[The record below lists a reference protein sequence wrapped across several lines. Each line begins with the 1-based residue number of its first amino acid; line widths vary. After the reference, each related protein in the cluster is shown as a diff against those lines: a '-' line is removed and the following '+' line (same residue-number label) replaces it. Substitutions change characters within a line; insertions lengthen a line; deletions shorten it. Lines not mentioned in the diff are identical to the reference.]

1 MNKILIYS
9 QDGKFT
15 SFCRSIG
22 IGARRESGL
31 IGEKLNE
38 LLINREMSIESLIG
52 KLGNSY
58 RDTITRI
65 LADKEIPNE
74 KMVKKLVNLFE
85 VEEDYFK
92 EKELENVIITDNGIV
107 VGKYET
113 NARAIE
119 VKEKL
124 DAVIKEC
131 HLKGLPIVLEIPKE

>member
-38 LLINREMSIESLIG
+38 LLLKHEMSVDSLIS
-52 KLGNSY
+52 KIGNSY
-58 RDTITRI
+58 REAITRI
-65 LADKEIPNE
+65 LADKEIPSTKIIN
-74 KMVKKLVNLFE
+74 KLISLFE
-85 VEEDYFK
+85 LSEDYFQ

-131 HLKGLPIVLEIPKE
+131 HLKGLPIALEMPKE